1 MLREDQA
8 LWVDFGVLWN
18 RYDKENR
25 YMGYSAGHTE
35 DKQMKIKITQNLNK
49 RGKGSPDWIVKLLIP
64 EEIKVEY
71 FEKGLAAIISY
82 MEKNNIAPK
91 RKVTEI
97 MRKELP
103 DGTIVKQTESEQP
116 GEFIPFKK

>member
-1 MLREDQA
+1 
-8 LWVDFGVLWN
+8 
-18 RYDKENR
+18 
-25 YMGYSAGHTE
+25 MGYSAGHTE

-82 MEKNNIAPK
+82 MEKNNIEPK

-103 DGTIVKQTESEQP
+103 DGTIIKQTESDQP